1 MPALFSDLEL
11 KPVGLLEV
19 KLVEAR
25 DLTNKDLVGKSDP
38 FAVLYIRPLQD
49 KMKKSKTI
57 VSDAF
62 IWLILLSDI
71 LIFILKGTSL
81 YLFFCRIMIW
91 TPSGMSTTNLWSR
104 THLPSAWL
112 WKFMMMKDSR
122 HLSLLAVLEWTCL
135 IFSLEKSKKF
145 GWTLSRTWKS
155 SGIRNVAGRSVAA
168 LYWYM
173 LQYLVGDITIQCDIV
188 ILSNGSA
195 NLTMLK

>member
-62 IWLILLSDI
+62 I
-71 LIFILKGTSL
+71 
-81 YLFFCRIMIW
+81 
-91 TPSGMSTTNLWSR
+91 
-104 THLPSAWL
+104 
-112 WKFMMMKDSR
+112 
-122 HLSLLAVLEWTCL
+122 
-135 IFSLEKSKKF
+135 
-145 GWTLSRTWKS
+145 
-155 SGIRNVAGRSVAA
+155 
-168 LYWYM
+168 
-173 LQYLVGDITIQCDIV
+173 
-188 ILSNGSA
+188 
-195 NLTMLK
+195 